1 MSRGVSDFRKEKRKG
16 EFLKGDY
23 FINAIII
30 SVEMAMQ
37 EITISVGYTVYT
49 YATVVWSC
57 DQYFGKCKTIT

>member
-1 MSRGVSDFRKEKRKG
+1 MSSGVLDFRKEKRKG

-49 YATVVWSC
+49 YVTVV
-57 DQYFGKCKTIT
+57 